1 MLKVARYSFWASRI
15 MVINL
20 WGKGPYVKERRK
32 PAPAAIFFCCLACS
46 CFPLYAISSFFFGCL
61 RLTMIGRIEFEL
73 EASSLRAWLLSG

>member
-1 MLKVARYSFWASRI
+1 MLKVARYCFWASRI

-46 CFPLYAISSFFFGCL
+46 CFALYAI
-61 RLTMIGRIEFEL
+61 
-73 EASSLRAWLLSG
+73 LLSFLVACD